1 MAKKAIY
8 ILFLLQKQKNITATW
23 SCLSVPHLPSW
34 KEKKNESVVRAQ
46 FLWLCPHSHFLLK
59 CLKSSESTMS
69 ASRAAADGEEPHNNH
84 IICASVLTISVQPL
98 LFLNL
103 FPQVKLKPD
112 LLRACT
118 ALSISLQIHINC
130 FVLGGFPSFEITWNL
145 CPWLASSCSAPFYKT
160 LS

>member
-8 ILFLLQKQKNITATW
+8 ILFFITKTEKYN
-23 SCLSVPHLPSW
+23 CYMNLSVCSPSS
-34 KEKKNESVVRAQ
+34 KLKREKNKSVVRAQ
-46 FLWLCPHSHFLLK
+46 FLWLCPHLNFLLK
-59 CLKSSESTMS
+59 CLKSSESMMS

-130 FVLGGFPSFEITWNL
+130 FVLGFFSIF
-145 CPWLASSCSAPFYKT
+145 
-160 LS
+160 